1 MVDPIHPAIDR
12 VLFSEEDIK
21 ECVARMG
28 AQITKDYEGKELVV
42 VSVLRGAAI
51 FMADLVREIKL
62 PCEMDFVAISSYG
75 NGAKSSG
82 VIRMLKDLT
91 TDIQGRH
98 VLVAE
103 DILDSGLTLST
114 F

>member
-1 MVDPIHPAIDR
+1 
-12 VLFSEEDIK
+12 
-21 ECVARMG
+21 
-28 AQITKDYEGKELVV
+28 
-42 VSVLRGAAI
+42 
-51 FMADLVREIKL
+51 
-62 PCEMDFVAISSYG
+62 MDFVAISSYG

-103 DILDSGLTLST
+103 DILDSGLTLSYFLKT
-114 F
+114 LEARNPASLEVATLLRKKNPQCKYTGFEVPDEFIVGYGLDYGERYRNMTYIGVLKPEEE

>member
-42 VSVLRGAAI
+42 VSVLRGG
-51 FMADLVREIKL
+51 
-62 PCEMDFVAISSYG
+62 SYFYG
-75 NGAKSSG
+75 
-82 VIRMLKDLT
+82 
-91 TDIQGRH
+91 
-98 VLVAE
+98 
-103 DILDSGLTLST
+103 
-114 F
+114 